1 MKKKILALGVCTA
14 MLATA
19 IVGGTMAYFTDTD
32 QAENVF
38 TVGNIDIDL
47 HEYKEDG
54 TTPFEEVKNIM
65 PGMTYGKVVNVENTG
80 KNDAYVRVKIVIP
93 ENMTPVW
100 NTDAVGS
107 TGSNKEWET
116 TATDLNT
123 WGEFVFTRKAK
134 LVADDDN
141 DETTNHITSAI
152 LKAVKLNEDVTEL
165 NAKDTYEVLV
175 SAEAIQSDSF
185 ATAEEAYAALST
197 ANVAAKKSV
206 TNVDELNTELGTAQ
220 LVQMSNN
227 IDAGKDIV
235 MADGAVLDGSG
246 YTLNKTSDVE
256 PSVNAGVKSVGG
268 TIKNI
273 TVKGTS
279 VQDAAETK
287 GFRAVYVT
295 NGLSSDLVI
304 ENATLSGTYALN
316 ITGASTDK
324 TLTVKDSTLNGW
336 TSFAEVADAKFENVT
351 FGTEEGYHTLRPY
364 SDVVLN
370 NCNFDIGFV
379 IDVHTDLTA
388 GVTITLNGCKVNNE
402 AVTAANF
409 ATKFDANGVT
419 VLKNKG
425 CTVVVDGTTV
435 AF

>member
-1 MKKKILALGVCTA
+1 MKKKILAFSICIA
-14 MLATA
+14 MLAIA
-19 IVGGTMAYFTDTD
+19 LIGGTMAYFTDTD
-32 QAENVF
+32 DAENVF

-54 TTPFEEVKNIM
+54 TTPFEEIKNIM
-65 PGMTYGKVVNVENTG
+65 PGMTYGKIVNVENTG
-80 KNDAYVRVKIVIP
+80 KNDAYVRVTIVIP

-100 NTDAVGS
+100 NTGTEWIGASTNPTGGS
-107 TGSNKEWET
+107 GTY
-116 TATDLNT
+116 
-123 WGEFVFTRKAK
+123 VFTLNNPLGAG
-134 LVADDDN
+134 N
-141 DETTNHITSAI
+141 TTSAI

-175 SAEAIQSDSF
+175 TAEAIQSDSF
-185 ATAEEAYAALST
+185 ADAVAAYAALD
-197 ANVAAKKSV
+197 ADDGKVAAKVSV
-206 TNVDELNTELGTAQ
+206 TNVDELNKELETKQ
-220 LVQMSNN
+220 FVQMSNN

-246 YTLNKTSDVE
+246 YKLNKTSDVD
-256 PSVNAGVKSVGG
+256 PSVNAGVKTVGG

-273 TVKGTS
+273 EVTGLS
-279 VQDAAETK
+279 VQDGAKTR
-287 GFRAVYVT
+287 GFRAVYAT

-351 FGTEEGYHTLRPY
+351 FGTAENYHTLRPY

-370 NCNFDIGFV
+370 NCNFDSGFV

-388 GVTITLNGCKVNNE
+388 GVTITLNGCKVNDV

-409 ATKFDANGVT
+409 ATLFDANGVT
-419 VLKNKG
+419 ALKTKG
-425 CTVVVDGTTV
+425 CTVVVDGTKLL
-435 AF
+435 FN